1 MKIVSILEQKIIDF
15 LDRRIGVDAPAP
27 SEETEEQQLQRKADI
42 QQALELMRRQERIM
56 EQLS

>member
-27 SEETEEQQLQRKADI
+27 IEETEEQQLQRKADI

-56 EQLS
+56 EQRS